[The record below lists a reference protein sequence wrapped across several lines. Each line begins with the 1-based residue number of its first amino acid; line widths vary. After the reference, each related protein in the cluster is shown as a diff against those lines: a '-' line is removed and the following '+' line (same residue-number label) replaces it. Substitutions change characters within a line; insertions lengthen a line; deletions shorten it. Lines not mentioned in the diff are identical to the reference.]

1 MMERIDK
8 AINWENIEAL
18 LKKYYHI
25 GLSNEGA
32 DAYAPLVLL
41 KCILLQKWFHI
52 PSDPELDNQA
62 SDRLS
67 FNKFLGLPFDK
78 PSPAHST
85 FSRFT
90 SRLSKEAMI
99 ELHNELL

>member
-41 KCILLQKWFHI
+41 KCI
-52 PSDPELDNQA
+52 
-62 SDRLS
+62 
-67 FNKFLGLPFDK
+67 
-78 PSPAHST
+78 
-85 FSRFT
+85 
-90 SRLSKEAMI
+90 
-99 ELHNELL
+99 